1 MSYEELDAA
10 IVARITTVG
19 SATYADLRKETE
31 NLADA
36 MIAPD
41 RWDKSPN
48 GWRLIDRRLQAMR
61 KAGKIV
67 YKRGGWWIP

>member
-1 MSYEELDAA
+1 MSYDKLDAA
-10 IVARITTVG
+10 IIAHITTVG
-19 SATYADLRKETE
+19 SATYAGLRKETE
-31 NLADA
+31 DMADT
-36 MIAPD
+36 MIEPD

-67 YKRGGWWIP
+67 YKRGGWRMS